1 MQIFVTLLDQ
11 TKCFTILPGTS
22 IEELI
27 QQVREEFGTEAEIEL
42 FSRTQ
47 KIQFSEQLSLG
58 SELRNLEA
66 LVSLEGGKK
75 KKKKKV
81 FTTPK
86 TKKHIHKNV
95 KLRALS
101 YFSINKDGTVSTVK
115 KLCESKECAGKG
127 IFMANHKNRIY
138 CGNCHITMIKKDE
151 PKTKG
156 K

>member
-1 MQIFVTLLDQ
+1 MQIFVTLLEQ
-11 TKCFTILPGTS
+11 TKCFTVAPGST

-27 QQVREEFGTEAEIEL
+27 QQVRNEFGSDLDLEI
-42 FSRTQ
+42 FTSTQ
-47 KIQFSEQLSLG
+47 KLESSDILSLD
-58 SELRNLEA
+58 SELMNLQA
-66 LVSLEGGKK
+66 LVSVEGGKK

-101 YFSINKDGTVSTVK
+101 YFTINKDGSVSTVK

-127 IFMANHKNRIY
+127 IFMANHKNRVY

-151 PKTKG
+151 PKAKG